1 MLDSPFGIQRLE
13 LENLVHLIYVPKVP
27 HILQFFYLRIEK
39 SEKISEYVQK

>member
-27 HILQFFYLRIEK
+27 DFLYIFGTKLKNVPQICEN
-39 SEKISEYVQK
+39 VQK